1 MLLSEVERECAELAS
16 ALRRERGEREKGE
29 AAARERGEAERK
41 EVLAS
46 LDRDRDVMGRRL
58 AEEHDQR
65 RIEQMEMQVRHG
77 KRVLLLFISCSCCRK
92 VVLGRGGRR
101 QGGPKMKRRRFCPL

>member
-46 LDRDRDVMGRRL
+46 MDRDRDVMGRRL
-58 AEEHDQR
+58 AEEHDR
-65 RIEQMEMQVRHG
+65 ADGDAG
-77 KRVLLLFISCSCCRK
+77 KK
-92 VVLGRGGRR
+92 WE
-101 QGGPKMKRRRFCPL
+101 

>member
-1 MLLSEVERECAELAS
+1 MLSSEVERECAELAS

-41 EVLAS
+41 EVLAAM
-46 LDRDRDVMGRRL
+46 DRDRDVMGRRL

-77 KRVLLLFISCSCCRK
+77 KKGCFCFFISFSCCNNSTWY
-92 VVLGRGGRR
+92 L
-101 QGGPKMKRRRFCPL
+101 L